1 MEESFNSYFRYK
13 GNQLFCEDIPAKD
26 IAAKYGTPVYIYSK
40 KAIEDK
46 IKQYKEAFSGYPTQI
61 CYAAKA
67 NSNLSIL
74 KIFNKHGLG
83 LDIVSGGELYR
94 GLKAGFSPDRIVYA
108 GVGKTDNELIQAIDA
123 GILSFNVESLMELD
137 VLNELAGKL
146 GKKANVSI
154 RINPDVDP
162 KTHPYISTG
171 MKKSKFGIDMED
183 AEEAFLKADK
193 LPNLNL
199 VGIHCH
205 IGSQIMD
212 VSPYKEAVEKTVE
225 LVLKLQKKG
234 INLKHIDIGGG
245 LGIKYKPEDNPPHP
259 RELAEIVIPVV
270 RETGLKLLIEP
281 GRSLIGEA
289 GILVSQVLFLKDKG
303 DKHFII
309 IDAGMNDLLRP
320 AMYNAYHHIISVEKK
335 KEKLVADIVGP
346 ICETGDFFALDR
358 EIDNVQRGDFLAVMS
373 AGAYGFSMASNY
385 NTRPRAA
392 EVLIDGNRA
401 YLIRER
407 ETYDYIVQPE
417 LDALNNIDG
426 EVK

>member
-1 MEESFNSYFRYK
+1 
-13 GNQLFCEDIPAKD
+13 
-26 IAAKYGTPVYIYSK
+26 
-40 KAIEDK
+40 
-46 IKQYKEAFSGYPTQI
+46 
-61 CYAAKA
+61 
-67 NSNLSIL
+67 
-74 KIFNKHGLG
+74 
-83 LDIVSGGELYR
+83 
-94 GLKAGFSPDRIVYA
+94 
-108 GVGKTDNELIQAIDA
+108 
-123 GILSFNVESLMELD
+123 MELD

-183 AEEAFLKADK
+183 AEEAFLKANK

-259 RELAEIVIPVV
+259 RELAEVVIPAV

-358 EIDNVQRGDFLAVMS
+358 EIDDVQRGDFLAVMS

-392 EVLIDGNRA
+392 EVLVDGNRA

>member
-1 MEESFNSYFRYK
+1 MEEPFNSYFRYK
-13 GNQLFCEDIPAKD
+13 GNQLFCEDIPVKD
-26 IAAKYGTPVYIYSK
+26 ITAEYGTPVYIYSK

-94 GLKAGFSPDRIVYA
+94 GLKAGFPPDRIVYA
-108 GVGKTDNELIQAIDA
+108 GVGKTDNELIQAIDT

-183 AEEAFLKADK
+183 AEEAFLKAGK

-259 RELAEIVIPVV
+259 KELAEVVIPAV

>member
-1 MEESFNSYFRYK
+1 MEEPFNSYFRYK
-13 GNQLFCEDIPAKD
+13 GNQLFCEDISVKD
-26 IAAKYGTPVYIYSK
+26 ITAEYGTPVYIYSK
-40 KAIEDK
+40 KAIENK

-94 GLKAGFSPDRIVYA
+94 GLKAGFPPDKIVYA
-108 GVGKTDNELIQAIDA
+108 GVGKTDNELIQAIDT

-259 RELAEIVIPVV
+259 KELAEVVIPAV

>member
-1 MEESFNSYFRYK
+1 MEESFSSYFKYK
-13 GNQLFCEDIPAKD
+13 GNQLFCEDIPVKD
-26 IAAKYGTPVYIYSK
+26 IAFEYGTPVYIYSK

-46 IKQYKEAFSGYPTQI
+46 INQYKEAFAGYPTQI

-83 LDIVSGGELYR
+83 LDTVSGGELYR
-94 GLKAGFSPDRIVYA
+94 GLKSGFSPDKIVYA
-108 GVGKTDNELIQAIDA
+108 GVGKTDNELIQAIEA

-183 AEEAFLKADK
+183 AEEAFIKADK
-193 LPNLNL
+193 LPNLNP

-259 RELAEIVIPVV
+259 KQLADIVIPVV

-320 AMYNAYHHIISVEKK
+320 AMYNAYHHIVSVEKK
-335 KEKLVADIVGP
+335 KEKVIADIVGP

-392 EVLIDGNRA
+392 EVLVDENKA

-407 ETYDYIVQPE
+407 ETYDYIIQPE
-417 LDALNNIDG
+417 LNALNNIDG